1 MNIMRK
7 WTETSLI
14 LRIVIGL
21 ILGVIL
27 GLAVPNA
34 TGIGI
39 LGDLFVGA
47 LRALAPVLVF
57 FLVMHSLA
65 NKKDTA
71 ESNMSTVI
79 ILYLISTFMA
89 AVTAVVA
96 GFIFPSEVT
105 LTQVAEEAAAGS
117 SAAVC
122 LSVSGSGCSARFR
135 GRSIVLFVHKYPFPL

>member
-1 MNIMRK
+1 MDRD
-7 WTETSLI
+7 SLI

-57 FLVMHSLA
+57 FPGDA
-65 NKKDTA
+65 
-71 ESNMSTVI
+71 
-79 ILYLISTFMA
+79 
-89 AVTAVVA
+89 
-96 GFIFPSEVT
+96 
-105 LTQVAEEAAAGS
+105 LTGQ
-117 SAAVC
+117 
-122 LSVSGSGCSARFR
+122 
-135 GRSIVLFVHKYPFPL
+135 

>member
-79 ILYLISTFMA
+79 ILYLI
-89 AVTAVVA
+89 
-96 GFIFPSEVT
+96 
-105 LTQVAEEAAAGS
+105 
-117 SAAVC
+117 
-122 LSVSGSGCSARFR
+122 LSL
-135 GRSIVLFVHKYPFPL
+135 IHI

>member
-65 NKKDTA
+65 N
-71 ESNMSTVI
+71 
-79 ILYLISTFMA
+79 
-89 AVTAVVA
+89 
-96 GFIFPSEVT
+96 
-105 LTQVAEEAAAGS
+105 
-117 SAAVC
+117 
-122 LSVSGSGCSARFR
+122 
-135 GRSIVLFVHKYPFPL
+135 